1 MPDKMVNKTRHV
13 RLTGRLVCRNASDI
27 ELVQTHLAEHVRLTR
42 TEPGCVSFE
51 VFQSEDPLIWD
62 VEECFLDKE
71 AYEFHQKRTRASLW
85 WAATA
90 GIPRDYTV
98 TGLE

>member
-1 MPDKMVNKTRHV
+1 MAEKMVNRTGHV
-13 RLTGRLVCRNASDI
+13 RLTGRLVCRDTSDI

-42 TEPGCVSFE
+42 AETGCASFE